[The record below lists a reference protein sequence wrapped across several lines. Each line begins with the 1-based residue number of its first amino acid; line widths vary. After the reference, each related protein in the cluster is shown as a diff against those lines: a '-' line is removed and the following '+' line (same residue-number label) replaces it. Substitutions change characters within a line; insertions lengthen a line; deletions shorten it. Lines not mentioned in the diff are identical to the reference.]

1 MENQAIP
8 KLERKL
14 RALQDE
20 YQDLQAQKAM
30 LSAGSEAAYGQ
41 DMGPYNHQ

>member
-14 RALQDE
+14 RAVQDE
-20 YQDLQAQKAM
+20 YQDLHAQKAM
-30 LSAGSEAAYGQ
+30 LTGESEAAYGQ
-41 DMGPYNHQ
+41 DMGLYNHQ